1 MIELAAFLIGAALG
15 ALALWLW
22 ARAEIGAHKALL
34 AASVDASAEKIAL
47 VEKTQSQWEEHL
59 KALTGDALEKSTTS
73 LLTLTEAKL
82 GPIKETLD
90 RFDRQAQA
98 LETKRL
104 TAVSVID
111 EQLRNVAEGQDR
123 LRKETGNLVTAL
135 RSPHVRGRWGE
146 VQLKRVVELAGMLA
160 HCDFVEQASERD
172 DDGRL
177 LRPDLVVKLPGG
189 KSLVVDSKAP
199 LEAYLDAI
207 AAEDEEL
214 RRSHLARHA
223 RLVREHMTKLGQK
236 SYWKQ
241 FEPAPEFVVMF
252 LGDESWFRAAL
263 DHDPSLLEA
272 GVEAGVVPASPTTL
286 IALLRTVAYGW
297 QQETVAESARAVS
310 KLGRELYER
319 LGVFTGHFATVGRS
333 LDSAIG
339 NYNKAVGSFE
349 TRVLVTARKF
359 PELGAGNDELPDV
372 PPVTTQARSFFA
384 PELAAAAALEL
395 DDAFDSGDEPFDSRH
410 GAFGLSDDAFG
421 LSDSLI
427 ELPSRTAD
435 AA

>member
-1 MIELAAFLIGAALG
+1 MFELLAFVIGAGLG

-22 ARAEIGAHKALL
+22 ARSEIGAHKALL
-34 AASVDASAEKIAL
+34 AASVDASAEKMAL
-47 VEKTQSQWEEHL
+47 VEKTQSQWEDHL
-59 KALTGDALEKSTTS
+59 KALTGDAIDKSSAS
-73 LLTLTEAKL
+73 LLALTEAKL
-82 GPIKETLD
+82 SPIKETLD
-90 RFDRQAQA
+90 RFDQQAQA
-98 LETKRL
+98 LEHKRL
-104 TAVSVID
+104 SAVSVID
-111 EQLRNVAEGQDR
+111 ELLRNVAEGQDK
-123 LRKETGNLVTAL
+123 LRRETGNLVTAL

-146 VQLKRVVELAGMLA
+146 VQLKRVVELSGMLS

-207 AAEDEEL
+207 ATDDAEL
-214 RRSHLARHA
+214 RRTHLARHA
-223 RLVREHMTKLGQK
+223 RLVREHMAKLGQK

-297 QQETVAESARAVS
+297 QQETVAESARTVS
-310 KLGRELYER
+310 RLGRELYER
-319 LGVFTGHFATVGRS
+319 LGVFSGHFATVGRS

-359 PELGAGNDELPDV
+359 PELGAGTDELPDL
-372 PPVTTQARSFFA
+372 PPVTTQARSLFA
-384 PELAAAAALEL
+384 PELEL
-395 DDAFDSGDEPFDSRH
+395 DDTPDVPAAEARDAASR
-410 GAFGLSDDAFG
+410 DAV
-421 LSDSLI
+421 I
-427 ELPSRTAD
+427 ELPARTAD